1 MSNTDEMLVS
11 GDLLKG
17 WPNDDI
23 LFTQA
28 GRDYV
33 KKKSPDIFRVLDWPE
48 IRAEFKKHDIPA
60 LKSKSANVKTGGL
73 ALFFSFLGLGVSVL
87 STVNL
92 DIETEVRSFAELFL
106 IIGIFFGL
114 WHLWRSRHKKVWLGH
129 RFWTERLRQF
139 YFQFIINNFDLAL
152 EATNNNAAMEK
163 YIYLR
168 KNDLESFLRNIPK
181 TALLLEETISDLAET
196 SPWIN
201 KNWDKAIS
209 ISTKHKNTI
218 PLLEVLG
225 RQRIGIQKEYT
236 TRKIQSGFKSPIRR
250 ADIFNQ
256 IINFSTIGMIV
267 LSAIAGLLMFTTVEI
282 PWLSDIYKP
291 KDPWQISAGPIRAF
305 FIGAGLL
312 GVVIAMIKS
321 VDEAL
326 TISVSAERYKWY
338 LASVNDIDA
347 RFRMSESPDEKIK
360 ILRELE
366 RLSYQELRR
375 FLDVNM
381 NSKFGI

>member
-1 MSNTDEMLVS
+1 MKDEFSVS
-11 GDLLKG
+11 GDLLRG

-23 LFTQA
+23 LFTQV

-33 KKKSPDIFRVLDWPE
+33 ERNSPELFRVLDWPE
-48 IRAEFKKHDIPA
+48 LREEFEKHDIPA
-60 LKSKSANVKTGGL
+60 LQSKSANVKTGSL
-73 ALFFSFLGLGVSVL
+73 ALIFSFLGLGISVL

-92 DIETEVRSFAELFL
+92 KVETEVRSIAELFL
-106 IIGIFFGL
+106 LIGIFFGL

-152 EATNNNAAMEK
+152 EATTDNNSKER
-163 YIYLR
+163 YLSLR
-168 KNDLESFLRNIPK
+168 QTDLEELLINKPR
-181 TALLLEETISDLAET
+181 TALLLEETISDVAET

-201 KNWDKAIS
+201 KKWDKSKS
-209 ISTKHKNTI
+209 ISSKHKNVA

-236 TRKIQSGFKSPIRR
+236 TRKIQSGFKSPTKR
-250 ADIFNQ
+250 ATIFNQ
-256 IINFSTIGMIV
+256 VINFSTIGMIV
-267 LSAIAGLLMFTTVEI
+267 LSAIAGILMFTTVEI
-282 PWLSDIYKP
+282 PWLSGFYKP
-291 KDPWQISAGPIRAF
+291 EKPWKISAAPIRGF

-312 GVVIAMIKS
+312 GVIIAMIKS

-338 LASVNDIDA
+338 LASVNDLDN
-347 RFRMSESPDEKIK
+347 RFTLTESPNEKIR

-366 RLSYQELRR
+366 RLSYQEMRR

-381 NSKFGI
+381 NAKFGI